1 MQLSEFCIPL
11 NYPDYPTRYLIFAGY
26 FPYYIRIRYPKKCLD
41 IRITIRHLSVGQS
54 ENIHTIYT
62 SRFVHWKPNLILTR
76 TEAPLQCL
84 VCHGHLSSLSWDCQ
98 ASKQSFILWLG
109 VAWKSHGSGLKS
121 PVNQTLVHLP
131 CSLKCVEVRRAHA
144 CRTQR
149 LLRLLLQKR
158 CNKSTMEFNGWCEAL
173 ISIATASWKKKGEMR
188 RGLNQEVTLL
198 LMCVA
203 TKTHHCVRMPLV
215 VKHGE
220 KYRS

>member
-1 MQLSEFCIPL
+1 MSG
-11 NYPDYPTRYLIFAGY
+11 YPNHYPTPFGR
-26 FPYYIRIRYPKKCLD
+26 
-41 IRITIRHLSVGQS
+41 SVGKYPYHLHIQICALKWTKGFIDNS
-54 ENIHTIYT
+54 
-62 SRFVHWKPNLILTR
+62 R

-203 TKTHHCVRMPLV
+203 TKTHHCVLIF
-215 VKHGE
+215 
-220 KYRS
+220 